1 MDHMTSLTQAWQQ
14 AQSSIRSKIGDH
26 SYSTWFVH
34 LNIAEQEPLHL
45 FIITP
50 DDFFKNWI
58 VENYLTIIIETLR
71 EETKLDITIEVI
83 IKKNIVN
90 AIAPAGTQPS
100 AASITDFGAMGK
112 KTHGLNLQSRF
123 TFNNFVVGNSNRMA
137 YAASHA
143 VADDPAKAYNPLFIY
158 GQSGLGKTHLM
169 QSIAN
174 YILETHNK
182 TCAYVSSEQF
192 ANELISAI
200 QNKSTSMFRKKFRQI
215 DVLLIDDIQFISKS
229 PTMQE
234 EFFHTFNDLHNN
246 HKQIIISSDRPP
258 KELSG
263 IEDRLVTRFCWGLT
277 TDIQPPD
284 YETRVAILRK
294 KTETG
299 KVKVTDDIIYFI
311 AEQIKTNI
319 RELEGAMIRV
329 VASSLLE
336 EKPVSLELAK
346 NVLKDMIQGSIKTIS
361 IEMVQQI
368 VCEHYKVSLAE
379 LKSKKRTQNIALPR
393 QIAMFLIRKFTRH
406 SLPEIG
412 NAFGGKD
419 HTTVM
424 HSCKKITEDINN
436 SSEIKYSVEK
446 ISQILNQ

>member
-1 MDHMTSLTQAWQQ
+1 MTTLLQLWKH
-14 AQSSIRSKIGDH
+14 AQPVIKSKIGDH
-26 SYSTWFVH
+26 AYSTWFVH
-34 LNIAEQEPLHL
+34 LNAFEQNSTQLT
-45 FIITP
+45 IITP
-50 DDFFKNWI
+50 DEFFKNW
-58 VENYLTIIIETLR
+58 VSDHYLTIIIETLSNAANQPIHVDVQISPPNTIN
-71 EETKLDITIEVI
+71 ETKTIKPASLDSAGPA
-83 IKKNIVN
+83 KKNNNIN
-90 AIAPAGTQPS
+90 I
-100 AASITDFGAMGK
+100 
-112 KTHGLNLQSRF
+112 QSKF

-137 YAASHA
+137 YAASRA

-174 YILETHNK
+174 HILQNNHQ

-200 QNKSTSMFRKKFRQI
+200 QNKSTGNFRKKFRNI

-246 HKQIIISSDRPP
+246 HKQIVISSDRPP

-263 IEDRLVTRFCWGLT
+263 MEERLVTRFCWGLT

-284 YETRVAILRK
+284 LETRVAILRK
-294 KTETG
+294 KNELEN
-299 KVKVTDDIIYFI
+299 VKVPDDIIYFI

-319 RELEGAMIRV
+319 RELEGALIRV

-336 EKPVSLELAK
+336 DKVVSLGLAK

-361 IEMVQQI
+361 IEMVQQ
-368 VCEHYKVSLAE
+368 VVAEHYNISVNDM
-379 LKSKKRTQNIALPR
+379 KSKKRSQNFARPR
-393 QIAMFLIRKFTRH
+393 QIAMYLTRKFTKH

-419 HTTVM
+419 HTTVL
-424 HSCKKITEDINN
+424 HSCKKVEEDINN
-436 SSEIKYSVEK
+436 SAEIKYSIEK
-446 ISQILNQ
+446 LSTVLNQ

>member
-1 MDHMTSLTQAWQQ
+1 MTNLLQAWQRIQ
-14 AQSSIRSKIGDH
+14 PLIKTKIGDH
-26 SYSTWFVH
+26 AYSTWFIH
-34 LNIAEQEPLHL
+34 LNVAEQGEFHL
-45 FIITP
+45 ILITP
-50 DDFFKNWI
+50 DEFFKNWI
-58 VENYLTIIIETLR
+58 VENYLAVIQEALL
-71 EETKLDITIEVI
+71 EETRLAVTVEVR
-83 IKKNIVN
+83 IKKELLSAPDLAVNPVAHPAVPAKKAQTLNI
-90 AIAPAGTQPS
+90 
-100 AASITDFGAMGK
+100 
-112 KTHGLNLQSRF
+112 QSRF

-137 YAASHA
+137 YAASRA
-143 VADDPAKAYNPLFIY
+143 VADNPAKAYNPLFIY

-174 YILETHNK
+174 HILETNDK

-200 QNKSTSMFRKKFRQI
+200 QNKSTGTFRKKFRHI

-263 IEDRLVTRFCWGLT
+263 IEERLVTRFCWGLT

-284 YETRVAILRK
+284 LETRVAILRK
-294 KTETG
+294 KTELE
-299 KVKVTDDIIYFI
+299 KVKVPDDIIYYV

-329 VASSLLE
+329 VACSLLE
-336 EKPVSLELAK
+336 EKAVSLDLAK
-346 NVLKDMIQGSIKTIS
+346 SVLKDMIQGSIKTIS
-361 IEMVQQI
+361 IEMIQQ
-368 VCEHYKVSLAE
+368 VVAE
-379 LKSKKRTQNIALPR
+379 YFKITINDMKSKKRTKNISMPR
-393 QIAMFLIRKFTRH
+393 QIAMYLIRKLTRH

-424 HSCKKITEDINN
+424 HSYKKIEEDINN
-436 SSEIKYSVEK
+436 SVEIKYSIEK
-446 ISQILNQ
+446 ISQILNR

>member
-1 MDHMTSLTQAWQQ
+1 MTSLLQAWQN
-14 AQSSIRSKIGDH
+14 AQSSIKTKIGDH
-26 SYSTWFVH
+26 AYTTWFVH
-34 LNIAEQEPLHL
+34 LNIAEQAQDHL
-45 FIITP
+45 VLITP
-50 DDFFKNWI
+50 DEFFKNWM
-58 VENYLTIIIETLR
+58 VEHYLDIIGAALR
-71 EETKLDITIEVI
+71 EETGR
-83 IKKNIVN
+83 NIVVDIHIRKDLLC
-90 AIAPAGTQPS
+90 AAGERPS
-100 AASITDFGAMGK
+100 AVTTASTPEYAAAK
-112 KTHGLNLQSRF
+112 KTRTLNLQPRF

-137 YAASHA
+137 YAASRA
-143 VADDPAKAYNPLFIY
+143 VANDPAKAYNPLFIY

-174 YILETHNK
+174 YILETNDK

-192 ANELISAI
+192 ANELIGAI
-200 QNKSTSMFRKKFRQI
+200 QNKSTGAFRKKFRHI

-284 YETRVAILRK
+284 LETRVAILRK
-294 KTETG
+294 KTELE
-299 KVKVTDDIIYFI
+299 KVKVPDDIIYFI

-336 EKPVSLELAK
+336 EKPVSLNLAK
-346 NVLKDMIQGSIKTIS
+346 TVLKDMIQGSIKIVS
-361 IEMVQQI
+361 VEMIQQ
-368 VCEHYKVSLAE
+368 VVAEHYKITIND

-393 QIAMFLIRKFTRH
+393 QIAMYLIRKLTRH

-412 NAFGGKD
+412 NAFGKD

-424 HSCKKITEDINN
+424 HSYKKIEEDINN
-436 SSEIKYSVEK
+436 SAEIKYSIEK
-446 ISQILNQ
+446 LFQILNQ

>member
-1 MDHMTSLTQAWQQ
+1 MTSLILAWQN
-14 AQSSIRSKIGDH
+14 AQPVIKAQIGDH
-26 SYSTWFVH
+26 AYTTWFVH
-34 LNIAEQEPLHL
+34 LKLSALTPDHL
-45 FIITP
+45 VIITP
-50 DDFFKNWI
+50 DDFFKNWMTD
-58 VENYLTIIIETLR
+58 NYLTIITAALR
-71 EETKLDITIEVI
+71 EQTGRNITVEIIIEKDTPPH
-83 IKKNIVN
+83 IKEGLTT
-90 AIAPAGTQPS
+90 PDT
-100 AASITDFGAMGK
+100 ASRHH
-112 KTHGLNLQSRF
+112 THAHPGQKARPLNLQTRF

-137 YAASHA
+137 YAASRA
-143 VADDPAKAYNPLFIY
+143 VANDPAKAYNPLFIY

-174 YILETHNK
+174 YILETNGQ

-192 ANELISAI
+192 ANELIGAI
-200 QNKSTSMFRKKFRQI
+200 QNKSTGAFRKKFRHI

-284 YETRVAILRK
+284 LETRVAILRK
-294 KTETG
+294 KTELE
-299 KVKVTDDIIYFI
+299 KVKVPDDIIYFI

-346 NVLKDMIQGSIKTIS
+346 TVLKDMIQGSIKTIS
-361 IEMVQQI
+361 LEMIQQ
-368 VCEHYKVSLAE
+368 VVAEHYKVTINE

-393 QIAMFLIRKFTRH
+393 QIAMYLMRKLTRH

-412 NAFGGKD
+412 NAFGKD
-419 HTTVM
+419 HTTVI
-424 HSCKKITEDINN
+424 HSYKKIEEDINN
-436 SSEIKYSVEK
+436 SSEIKYSIEK
-446 ISQILNQ
+446 LSQLLNQ

>member
-1 MDHMTSLTQAWQQ
+1 MTLLQAWQS
-14 AQSSIRSKIGDH
+14 AQTSIKAKIGDH
-26 SYSTWFVH
+26 EYTTWFVH
-34 LNIAEQEPLHL
+34 LNIAEQGQDHL
-45 FIITP
+45 IIITP
-50 DDFFKNWI
+50 DEFFKNWV
-58 VENYLTIIIETLR
+58 VEHYLSVITDVLR
-71 EETKLDITIEVI
+71 EETNRMITVDIGIRKDLLTTPGTIPATGFTGAVDRT
-83 IKKNIVN
+83 
-90 AIAPAGTQPS
+90 AAPKART
-100 AASITDFGAMGK
+100 
-112 KTHGLNLQSRF
+112 LNLQPRF

-137 YAASHA
+137 YAASRA
-143 VADDPAKAYNPLFIY
+143 VANDPAKAYNPLFIY

-174 YILETHNK
+174 HILENDDK

-192 ANELISAI
+192 ANELIGAI
-200 QNKSTSMFRKKFRQI
+200 QNKSTGTFRKKFRYI

-284 YETRVAILRK
+284 LETRVAILRK
-294 KTETG
+294 KTELE
-299 KVKVTDDIIYFI
+299 KVKVPDDIIYFI

-319 RELEGAMIRV
+319 RELEGALIRV

-336 EKPVSLELAK
+336 EKPVSLDLAK
-346 NVLKDMIQGSIKTIS
+346 IVLKDMIDGSIKTIS
-361 IEMVQQI
+361 IEMIQQM
-368 VCEHYKVSLAE
+368 VAEHYKITINE
-379 LKSKKRTQNIALPR
+379 LKSKKRTQNISLPR
-393 QIAMFLIRKFTRH
+393 QIAMYLSRKLTRH

-412 NAFGGKD
+412 NAFGKD
-419 HTTVM
+419 HTTVI
-424 HSCKKITEDINN
+424 HSYKKIEEDINN
-436 SSEIKYSVEK
+436 SSEIKYSIEK
-446 ISQILNQ
+446 LSQALNQ

>member
-1 MDHMTSLTQAWQQ
+1 MTSLLLAWQK
-14 AQSSIRSKIGDH
+14 AQPSIKLKIGDH
-26 SYSTWFVH
+26 AYTTWFVH
-34 LNIAEQEPLHL
+34 LSVAEQDPLQL
-45 FIITP
+45 FIIAP
-50 DDFFKNWI
+50 DEFFKNWI
-58 VENYLTIIIETLR
+58 VENYLVIIKEVLK
-71 EETKLDITIEVI
+71 EETAQDIAVDVI
-83 IKKNIVN
+83 IKKT
-90 AIAPAGTQPS
+90 AAEKTAGHEISAVSQQNMES
-100 AASITDFGAMGK
+100 AAAKKPRSI
-112 KTHGLNLQSRF
+112 NLQPRF

-137 YAASHA
+137 YAASRA
-143 VADDPAKAYNPLFIY
+143 VANDPAKAYNPLFIY

-169 QSIAN
+169 QAIAN
-174 YILETHNK
+174 YIIETNNK

-200 QNKSTSMFRKKFRQI
+200 QNKSTGIFRKKFRQI

-294 KTETG
+294 KTELE
-299 KVKVTDDIIYFI
+299 KVKVSDDIIYFI

-336 EKPVSLELAK
+336 EKPVSLDLAK

-361 IEMVQQI
+361 IEMVQQ
-368 VCEHYKVSLAE
+368 VVSEYYKITINE
-379 LKSKKRTQNIALPR
+379 LKSKKRTHNIALPR
-393 QIAMFLIRKFTRH
+393 QIAMYLTRKLTRH

-424 HSCKKITEDINN
+424 HSCKKIEEDINI

-446 ISQILNQ
+446 LSQILNQ